1 MRPDPLVPHTSDES
15 ASHASLVRLLSAGH
29 LSLIVATFPL
39 WRPQRLF
46 PQVPLISIAG
56 RIPEFVE
63 WGLLGILI
71 ASIGVMLFPA
81 RPQPRRI
88 ACLIMGLSTF
98 LLVLI
103 DQHRLQPWAW
113 QFIILSL
120 VLATSDNATSRT
132 SWQWL
137 IISIYAW
144 SAWSKMDQGFFISHG
159 RFLLEGLAKSIGL
172 TQGTKFWPEWLLGS
186 ATISIPVF
194 EMLVAFGLAWPAT
207 RRFAVILAA
216 MMHVTL
222 LLALGPFGH
231 GHQPGVLFWN
241 LFFLIQNGLL
251 FRRGPTTEQP
261 LSTTPSTSAIQI
273 RNSLAHLA
281 VVAAMA
287 WPSVESFGL
296 CDHWPAWAVY
306 AAKPERV
313 TVYVDA
319 NEISQSLQSG
329 DFDSLKTYLGP
340 QTTMDDWQT
349 FRIDRWSLET
359 VHAPIYPQD
368 RFQIGVAIGLTRMLS
383 LHQIRVVVEGPAN
396 RWTGQ
401 RTIRAYTGRESLIAL
416 DGTFRCNALPRSE

>member
-194 EMLVAFGLAWPAT
+194 EMLMAFGLAWPAT

-216 MMHVTL
+216 MMHVT
-222 LLALGPFGH
+222 
-231 GHQPGVLFWN
+231 W
-241 LFFLIQNGLL
+241 
-251 FRRGPTTEQP
+251 
-261 LSTTPSTSAIQI
+261 TSAGSPVLE
-273 RNSLAHLA
+273 SLFSHSKWIALSPGADDGTAVVDDTVDKRDPDQKFARPSRGGRRHGLA
-281 VVAAMA
+281 VGRIIRPLRPLARL
-287 WPSVESFGL
+287 GRL
-296 CDHWPAWAVY
+296 CGKAGTSNRLRRR
-306 AAKPERV
+306 ER
-313 TVYVDA
+313 DLA
-319 NEISQSLQSG
+319 I
-329 DFDSLKTYLGP
+329 
-340 QTTMDDWQT
+340 
-349 FRIDRWSLET
+349 
-359 VHAPIYPQD
+359 APIG
-368 RFQIGVAIGLTRMLS
+368 RFRF
-383 LHQIRVVVEGPAN
+383 VEN
-396 RWTGQ
+396 ISR
-401 RTIRAYTGRESLIAL
+401 SSDD
-416 DGTFRCNALPRSE
+416 DG